1 MRIATVESVPTAVVA
16 EITTWEQFPTLWP
29 RLLDEVYSFVRSC
42 QELAGADGEVERW
55 RNVMLYKD
63 DAPSVEVG
71 VVAPAPFTPAGR
83 VLASHLP
90 GGKVA
95 MAVHYGDYAALDRT
109 HSIVRH
115 FAGANELALTGVRW
129 EVYGHWREDPRE
141 RETEVYYLL
150 EPRS

>member
-1 MRIATVESVPTAVVA
+1 MRGSLRPVSVSPVTIATVESVPTAVVA
-16 EITTWEQFPTLWP
+16 ETTTWEQFPTLWP

-83 VLASHLP
+83 VLASHLAAGMVAVAAHH
-90 GGKVA
+90 GG
-95 MAVHYGDYAALDRT
+95 G
-109 HSIVRH
+109 
-115 FAGANELALTGVRW
+115 AG
-129 EVYGHWREDPRE
+129 
-141 RETEVYYLL
+141 
-150 EPRS
+150 